1 MRDFPRALS
10 ELQVIARNCNWFIA
24 LFVPVVIGRSS
35 IALVLVLRQSFE
47 NRSILVNRT
56 IIIIR
61 LVIVSMHTI

>member
-1 MRDFPRALS
+1 M
-10 ELQVIARNCNWFIA
+10 IARNCNWFIA
-24 LFVPVVIGRSS
+24 LFVPVVIGWSN